1 MSQVTAPPPWPDL
14 SPRPVVAPTE
24 RDPLARFASEALSGP
39 VGSHAR
45 MGAGWWTP
53 IRVLLAVTTVAF
65 AIGMLQ
71 KAPCETENWSASPT
85 PYTHLCYSDI
95 GYLYSYRGFA
105 EGWVP
110 YLDHGYRYPTMEYP
124 VLTGFFAYGAAVVTH
139 WLVDEPDV
147 SSIPGNQVAAD
158 LDVQRDSA
166 VYFAVTVVGL
176 FVCALLAVWAL
187 ARVHQNRPW
196 DAMAMASAPVLVL
209 AGTINWD
216 LLAVAFVAGALLA
229 WSRSR
234 PILCG
239 VLIGLGTSAKLYPLF
254 ILGPLL
260 VLCLRSGR
268 IRAWAGALAGG
279 AASWVVVNAPIYYAA
294 PCQWSEFWRF
304 NFDRAGDFGS
314 FWQVLAQSGHP
325 YSAQT
330 VNTWSSLGFGA
341 GCLAIAGLGLF
352 ARRRPRLPQLVFLV
366 VASFLLVN
374 KVYSPQYVLWLLP
387 LAVLARP
394 RWRDL
399 LIWQACEV
407 LYFVTIWLHIEGSLA
422 PAVSGQPDRVYW
434 LMVFVRLAGTI
445 YLMVIVVR
453 DIVQPWHDP
462 VREDGLSDDPAGG
475 VLDETEDAPWL
486 VRARARGSRTAV

>member
-1 MSQVTAPPPWPDL
+1 MRHDEAVTAPPPWPDL

-24 RDPLARFASEALSGP
+24 RDPLARFASEAVSGP

-53 IRVLLAVTTVAF
+53 IRVLLAVATVAF

-71 KAPCETENWSASPT
+71 KAPCETEDWRASPT

-95 GYLYSYRGFA
+95 PYLYSYRGFA
-105 EGWVP
+105 EGRIP
-110 YLDHGYRYPTMEYP
+110 YLDHGIRYPTMEYP
-124 VLTGFFAYGAAVVTH
+124 VLTGGFAYAAAVVTH
-139 WLVDEPDV
+139 WLVDEPNV
-147 SSIPGNQVAAD
+147 SSLASDQVAAD
-158 LDVQRDSA
+158 PEVQRDSA

-176 FVCALLAVWAL
+176 FLCALLGVWAL
-187 ARVHQNRPW
+187 GRVHQNRPW
-196 DAMAMASAPVLVL
+196 DAMAMAAAPVLVL

-216 LLAVAFVAGALLA
+216 LLAVAFVTCALLA

-260 VLCLRSGR
+260 VVCLRSGR
-268 IRAWAGALAGG
+268 LRSWAAALAG
-279 AASWVVVNAPIYYAA
+279 AVVSWALVNAPIYVVARD
-294 PCQWSEFWRF
+294 QWLVFWHF
-304 NFDRAGDFGS
+304 NLDRAGDFGS
-314 FWQVLAQSGHP
+314 FWYVLAQDGHA
-325 YSAQT
+325 YSAHT

-341 GCLAIAGLGLF
+341 ACLAIGALGLF

-407 LYFVTIWLHIEGSLA
+407 FYFVAIWLHIEGSLQ
-422 PAVSGQPDRVYW
+422 PAVTTQPDRVYW
-434 LMVFVRLAGTI
+434 LAVFVRLAGTI
-445 YLMVIVVR
+445 YLMGIVVR
-453 DIVQPWHDP
+453 DILQPWHDP

-475 VLDETEDAPWL
+475 VVDEAEDAPWL
-486 VRARARGSRTAV
+486 GRARS